1 MKLHTT
7 TTIQTNIIGKIPS
20 KEIPKLIVVH
30 GDDFQKDLITFNN
43 SPTNFHIHELE
54 KKTNT
59 QTSPQPCGLK
69 EMFDL
74 DLVCIIVFSSPK
86 MFHKVILKI
95 IMGNYIFN
103 LIGSLVAI
111 FKKNSHLKCETL
123 Y

>member
-1 MKLHTT
+1 MKLQAT
-7 TTIQTNIIGKIPS
+7 TTIQTNIISKNPS
-20 KEIPKLIVVH
+20 KEIPKLIVAH
-30 GDDFQKDLITFNN
+30 GDDFQEDLITFDN

-59 QTSPQPCGLK
+59 KTSPQPCGFK
-69 EMFDL
+69 RKFDL

-103 LIGSLVAI
+103 LSGSLVAI
-111 FKKNSHLKCETL
+111 FKKQFPP
-123 Y
+123 